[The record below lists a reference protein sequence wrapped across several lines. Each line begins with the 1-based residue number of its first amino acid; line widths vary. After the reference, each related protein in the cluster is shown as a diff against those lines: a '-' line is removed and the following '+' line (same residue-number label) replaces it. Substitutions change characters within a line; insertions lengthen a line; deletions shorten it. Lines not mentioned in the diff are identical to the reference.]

1 VSERVETKKK
11 EMCHLNLC
19 CGKNRMTHVYVCE
32 STVVRK
38 TNRMCLKLL
47 QEKRER
53 ERGVHACH
61 EENKIGSWIL
71 MSKDGMRTEVIV
83 LDRCGKLP
91 KVLFSNLSSSLA
103 LPLGV
108 LQSHLQQHP
117 PPPNLKNLSFQESKY
132 FRQFHTNE
140 FKEDEE
146 GEDHKS
152 IMHSSWTD

>member
-1 VSERVETKKK
+1 
-11 EMCHLNLC
+11 MC
-19 CGKNRMTHVYVCE
+19 CGKNRMIHVYVCE
-32 STVVRK
+32 STVVGK

-47 QEKRER
+47 EEKRERERER

-83 LDRCGKLP
+83 LDRCGQVP
-91 KVLFSNLSSSLA
+91 KVLFSNLSRSLA
-103 LPLGV
+103 LDLDV

-132 FRQFHTNE
+132 FRQFHTNK
-140 FKEDEE
+140 FKEEE
-146 GEDHKS
+146 EDHKS
-152 IMHSSWTD
+152 IMNSSWTD

>member
-1 VSERVETKKK
+1 VSETVA
-11 EMCHLNLC
+11 
-19 CGKNRMTHVYVCE
+19 GKTRE
-32 STVVRK
+32 RE
-38 TNRMCLKLL
+38 R
-47 QEKRER
+47 ERER

-108 LQSHLQQHP
+108 LQSNVLVCGSSVVAC
-117 PPPNLKNLSFQESKY
+117 LS
-132 FRQFHTNE
+132 
-140 FKEDEE
+140 
-146 GEDHKS
+146 
-152 IMHSSWTD
+152 

>member
-1 VSERVETKKK
+1 VSETVA
-11 EMCHLNLC
+11 
-19 CGKNRMTHVYVCE
+19 GKTRE
-32 STVVRK
+32 R
-38 TNRMCLKLL
+38 
-47 QEKRER
+47 ERER

-91 KVLFSNLSSSLA
+91 KVLFSNLSRSLA
-103 LPLGV
+103 LHLGV

-117 PPPNLKNLSFQESKY
+117 TPPNLKNLSFQESKY

-140 FKEDEE
+140 LKEEE
-146 GEDHKS
+146 EEEEDHKS
-152 IMHSSWTD
+152 IMHSSWTLSLVVPTSED